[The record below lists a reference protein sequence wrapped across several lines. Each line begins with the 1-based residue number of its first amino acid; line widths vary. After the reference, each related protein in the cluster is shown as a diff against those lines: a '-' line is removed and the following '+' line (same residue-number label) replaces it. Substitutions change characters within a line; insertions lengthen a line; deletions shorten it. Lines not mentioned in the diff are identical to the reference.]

1 MFQLHVLCRL
11 FEENQNPPMNVRN
24 AVAERL
30 RIPLDRINVWF
41 QNQRARGFPARRIIQ
56 QHSGLY
62 FDDGLKS
69 DIQTAKEI
77 SQLTKS
83 ATDND
88 QKLSVASSTLSP
100 GVSRDVTSF
109 NLQTTVKTEPRDL
122 SFNSTQKPADG
133 NKKLAEVTMATKP
146 YHEQPLD
153 LSSVKTENGLA
164 HDSTNCN
171 TSGLKVTGASKR
183 KRGFKPQQIIQRDEL
198 AQRTITES
206 GEKVK
211 RRRMSAPVEY
221 DYCLKV
227 ECPDTNE
234 YNYVLTKS
242 EPEQTVITNAT
253 DDGSIHATGYPS
265 EPEQTVITNATDDG
279 SIHTTG
285 YPELNKTH
293 FTALDNQTPT
303 YSPPVTTVKHQSTL
317 TSELHEDLEHK
328 KELLLQAVCAS
339 IVKSSN
345 SEINIKPDSVV
356 VMEPDLD

>member
-1 MFQLHVLCRL
+1 
-11 FEENQNPPMNVRN
+11 MNVRN

-30 RIPLDRINVWF
+30 SIPLDRINVWF

-88 QKLSVASSTLSP
+88 QKPSVASSTLSP

-133 NKKLAEVTMATKP
+133 NKKLAEVTRATKP

-253 DDGSIHATGYPS
+253 DDGSIH
-265 EPEQTVITNATDDG
+265 
-279 SIHTTG
+279 TTG

-303 YSPPVTTVKHQSTL
+303 YSPPVTTVKHESTL

-345 SEINIKPDSVV
+345 SEINIKPDSIV